1 MFFFPY
7 PIFTLL
13 AYFTVLLGTHSI
25 SYISYFL
32 RLSVPFSHD
41 ASLSSLPFLPMA
53 PPPFFFLSPFF
64 FAISPS
70 ADPSGRG
77 ETFDGRWVIYS
88 NADMSAKHVS
98 FFCFAYIGNAVA
110 FKMRN

>member
-1 MFFFPY
+1 MFFFSY

-32 RLSVPFSHD
+32 RFLSLFTRRVTFF
-41 ASLSSLPFLPMA
+41 ASLPPLSA
-53 PPPFFFLSPFF
+53 PPAPPFF

-70 ADPSGRG
+70 ADPSGR
-77 ETFDGRWVIYS
+77 EKTFDGRWVIYS
-88 NADMSAKHVS
+88 NAGHEREHVS
-98 FFCFAYIGNAVA
+98 FVVLPISETPSLS
-110 FKMRN
+110 K